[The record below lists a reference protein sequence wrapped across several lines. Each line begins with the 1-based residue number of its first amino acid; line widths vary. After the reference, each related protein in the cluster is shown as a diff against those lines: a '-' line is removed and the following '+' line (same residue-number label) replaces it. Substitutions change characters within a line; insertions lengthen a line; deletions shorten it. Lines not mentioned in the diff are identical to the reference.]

1 MCKNQGAEGCSGGGV
16 LRRMDMCFLRENN
29 RNRKIVAMK
38 AKSTHGFMSYLL
50 KGKVLFCTIVH
61 LAKKGGA

>member
-1 MCKNQGAEGCSGGGV
+1 
-16 LRRMDMCFLRENN
+16 MDMCFLRENN